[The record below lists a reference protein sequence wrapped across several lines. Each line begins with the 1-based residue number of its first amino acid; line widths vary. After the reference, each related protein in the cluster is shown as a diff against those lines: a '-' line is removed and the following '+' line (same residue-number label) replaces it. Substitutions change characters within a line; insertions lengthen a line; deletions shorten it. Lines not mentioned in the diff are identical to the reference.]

1 MTTMSSPRTKT
12 DILGADDSGRM
23 RLWRD
28 TRVEAREK
36 VNAELEM
43 IRRKTIK
50 EAAHKSRKAAVELG
64 NPRYTG
70 KICTRNSA
78 HGGERYVSGGG
89 CVECARL
96 GAERKRRERG
106 APVVGLRPRARHTM
120 RSSKRQAARSRRAD
134 EWAGDRAA

>member
-1 MTTMSSPRTKT
+1 MTTMARPSQT
-12 DILGADDSGRM
+12 DILGSAESGHVRP
-23 RLWRD
+23 WRD

-78 HGGERYVSGGG
+78 HGGERYV
-89 CVECARL
+89 VRRRL
-96 GAERKRRERG
+96 R
-106 APVVGLRPRARHTM
+106 
-120 RSSKRQAARSRRAD
+120 
-134 EWAGDRAA
+134 

>member
-1 MTTMSSPRTKT
+1 MNDQRDYEYTHPRLKPWTN
-12 DILGADDSGRM
+12 
-23 RLWRD
+23 
-28 TRVEAREK
+28 TRIEAREK

-50 EAAHKSRKAAVELG
+50 EAAHKSRKAAIELG

-70 KICTRNSA
+70 RPCRVLG

-96 GAERKRRERG
+96 LGERKRRERG
-106 APVVGLRPRARHTM
+106 APVVGLRPRARHTLV
-120 RSSKRQAARSRRAD
+120 SVVRQQARSRRAD
-134 EWAGDRAA
+134 RMWGRRPAVQYGRS